1 MNRKKT
7 LAIASAVTVVATF
20 LLFLFGQVN
29 YVVFLAVAALNAF
42 FAYKILP
49 KMK

>member
-1 MNRKKT
+1 MNKKKT
-7 LAIASAVTVVATF
+7 LAIASAVIVVSTF

-29 YVVFLAVAALNAF
+29 YLVFLVVAGLNAI